1 MPTGDNFE
9 LTFGYLYCDGV
20 MVGNGSIDNI
30 NTVNLTSEECGV
42 EPIAFTRDKDIE
54 FSGEFTLCYPKK
66 YNKKTRRFYRYFL
79 GIDLLEKKF
88 PKKKRRRQKRL
99 SRKTIEWMVNLW

>member
-1 MPTGDNFE
+1 MPTNNDFD
-9 LTFGYLYCDGV
+9 LTSCFITW
-20 MVGNGSIDNI
+20 NGHKIDNI
-30 NTVNLTSEECGV
+30 TSCNLVAEEFEV
-42 EPIAFTRDKDIE
+42 EPLTFTSSKDIE
-54 FSGEFTLCYPKK
+54 FSGEFTLNYPRK

-99 SRKTIEWMVNLW
+99 SRKAIEWMVNLW